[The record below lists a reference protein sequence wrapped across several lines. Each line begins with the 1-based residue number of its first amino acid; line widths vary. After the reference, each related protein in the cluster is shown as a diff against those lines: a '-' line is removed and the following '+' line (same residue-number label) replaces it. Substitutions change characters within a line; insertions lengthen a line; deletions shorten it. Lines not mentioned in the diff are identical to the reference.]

1 MPESLRTPAPAG
13 ADAPPAPARRPH
25 LVLLTVLLCQTMFI
39 LDTSVVNIAL
49 PAVQRDL
56 GFSAAGLS
64 WVLNA
69 YLLAFGGLLLLG
81 GRAGDM
87 LGQRRALVAG
97 VAVFTAASLA
107 GGLATSAGTLLAARA
122 GQGVGAAL
130 AAPTVLA
137 LITTS
142 FPAPAARARAL
153 GAYAAVSGSG
163 AALGLIAGGVLTD
176 WLSWRWVLFVNVPI
190 GVALLVMAALFVTET
205 ERRPGRLDYAGS
217 LTSTVGTSAL
227 VFGLIRAAG
236 QGFGDGVALAALGT
250 GAVLLA
256 LFVLVEARS
265 AHPIIPLRLFA
276 DRGRAVGYL
285 GLLFQMAAGNGM
297 FFFLT
302 LFLQEARGYRPLAAG
317 LAFLP
322 LTVLIL
328 ASSHLAARA
337 VPRVGPKPLI
347 AAGAAAMTACLL
359 WLARLAPDSG
369 YAQALLGPMLLIG
382 AAMGTLLV
390 GITTVLTT
398 GVRAEDAG
406 AASGLLNVMQQ
417 LGGALG
423 LAILITAFGT
433 AARGAHGSAHQV
445 LTEGVGTAF
454 VVAAVL
460 TGCALVLALLLPG
473 GRAPARAE

>member
-1 MPESLRTPAPAG
+1 MAERLQTTPAEKAG
-13 ADAPPAPARRPH
+13 APPSHAPHRPR
-25 LVLLTVLLCQTMFI
+25 LVLLVVLLCQTMFI

-56 GFSAAGLS
+56 GFSPAGLS

-87 LGQRRALVAG
+87 LGQRRALIIG
-97 VAVFTAASLA
+97 VVVFTAASLA
-107 GGLATSAGTLLAARA
+107 GGLATSPGLLLAARA

-142 FPAPAARARAL
+142 FPAPAERARAL

-176 WLSWRWVLFVNVPI
+176 WLSWRWVLFINVPI
-190 GVALLVMAALFVTET
+190 GAVLLALAMAFVTET
-205 ERRPGRLDYAGS
+205 ERRAGRLDYAGS
-217 LTSTVGTSAL
+217 LTSTAGMSVL
-227 VFGLIRAAG
+227 VFGLIRAAEE
-236 QGFGDGVALAALGT
+236 GFRDGVALAALGA

-256 LFVLVEARS
+256 LFLVVEARS

-276 DRGRAVGYL
+276 DRSRAIGYL

-302 LFLQEARGYRPLAAG
+302 LFLQEARDYRPLAAG

-322 LTVLIL
+322 LTALIL
-328 ASSHLAARA
+328 ASSNLAARL
-337 VPRVGPKPLI
+337 VPRTGPKPLI
-347 AAGAAAMTACLL
+347 AAGAAVMTACLF
-359 WLARLAPDSG
+359 WLTRLTPDSG
-369 YAQALLGPMLLIG
+369 YAVALLGPLVLIG
-382 AAMGTLLV
+382 AAMGVLLV
-390 GITTVLTT
+390 GITTVLMT

-423 LAILITAFGT
+423 LAILITAFG
-433 AARGAHGSAHQV
+433 AAGRGAHGSSDEV
-445 LTEGVGTAF
+445 LTEGVTTSFA
-454 VVAAVL
+454 VAAIL
-460 TGCALVLALLLPG
+460 TGGALLLSLLLPK
-473 GRAPARAE
+473 RAAE

>member
-1 MPESLRTPAPAG
+1 MRKEQK
-13 ADAPPAPARRPH
+13 DRRPGM
-25 LVLLTVLLCQTMFI
+25 VLLTVLLCQTMFI

-49 PAVQRDL
+49 PAIQRDL

-81 GRAGDM
+81 GRAGDL
-87 LGQRRALVAG
+87 LGPRRALLTG

-107 GGLATSAGTLLAARA
+107 GGLATSGGLLLAARA

-137 LITTS
+137 LITTH
-142 FPAPAARARAL
+142 FPEPAARARAL

-176 WLSWRWVLFVNVPI
+176 WLSWRWVLYVNVPI
-190 GVALLVMAALFVTET
+190 GAALLVLAVMHVDGAQ
-205 ERRPGRLDYAGS
+205 RRTVRLDVAGS
-217 LTSTVGTSAL
+217 LTSTAGMTAL
-227 VFGLIRAAG
+227 VFGLIRAAEE
-236 QGFGDGVALAALGT
+236 GFSDATAIAVLGAGV
-250 GAVLLA
+250 VLLA
-256 LFVLVEARS
+256 LFLVIEARS
-265 AHPIIPLRLFA
+265 TQPITPLRLFA
-276 DRGRAVGYL
+276 DRDRAVGYL
-285 GLLFQMAAGNGM
+285 ALLFQMAAGNGM

-302 LFLQEARGYRPLAAG
+302 QFLQEVRGYRPLTAG

-322 LTVLIL
+322 LTALIL
-328 ASSHLAARA
+328 ASSHVAARF
-337 VPRVGPKPLI
+337 VPRTGPKPLI
-347 AAGAAAMTACLL
+347 AAAGAVMTVCLL
-359 WLARLAPDSG
+359 WLAHLTPGST
-369 YAQALLGPMLLIG
+369 YVFALLGPMVLIG
-382 AAMGTLLV
+382 AAMGVLLV
-390 GITTVLTT
+390 GITTVLMT

-433 AARGAHGSAHQV
+433 TTRDAQGTAHQV
-445 LTEGVGTAF
+445 LTDGVTTAF
-454 VVAAVL
+454 TVAAVL
-460 TGCALVLALLLPG
+460 TGCVLVSSLLMRERVG
-473 GRAPARAE
+473 ADA